1 LEEMASEVP
10 VEVRLWRSDD
20 PTNHLVRT
28 PVGVRGLLVADHPPS
43 DNNGPVL
50 VVDGEAYPPWSE
62 EAFAGVLLV
71 LSAPAFEEVALLRA
85 AAGVGY
91 AIEPRVMGEAWREL
105 DSDT

>member
-1 LEEMASEVP
+1 LEGIASEVP

-43 DNNGPVL
+43 NNDGPVL
-50 VVDGEAYPPWSE
+50 VVEGEAYPPWSE

-71 LSAPAFEEVALLRA
+71 LSAPAVEEVGLLRA
-85 AAGVGY
+85 AAAVGY
-91 AIEPRVMGEAWREL
+91 AIEPRVVGEAWREL
-105 DSDT
+105 GSET